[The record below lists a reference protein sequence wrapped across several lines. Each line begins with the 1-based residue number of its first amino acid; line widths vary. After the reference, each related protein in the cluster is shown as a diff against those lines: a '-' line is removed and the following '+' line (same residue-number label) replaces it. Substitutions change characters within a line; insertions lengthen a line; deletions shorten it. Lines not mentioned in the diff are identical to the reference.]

1 MLHLQQ
7 KAAWSPWLS
16 ELVRC
21 SFANHLGWVTNKVG
35 RLCHARRKAKVGLVA
50 LGSQTGS
57 FSKRV
62 PRLIGEYV
70 GTSGISNISTSSR
83 HLNRKWL
90 SNVVN
95 ILHMRRKDPKNFARD
110 FGCAAVAGIEIF
122 PAPVTWY
129 EPTWSAYHESKSR
142 EMTAIANFLKLCIIV
157 QSSSRIIAWSIFK
170 SHFHVEKAV
179 PPSLVLFS
187 FCRTPFLHFFPT
199 DVTRNANHWSVS
211 RSQRSGSQPDVQ

>member
-7 KAAWSPWLS
+7 KAAWSLWLS

-21 SFANHLGWVTNKVG
+21 SLQNHLGWVTNKVG

-157 QSSSRIIAWSIFK
+157 QSWSRIIAWSISK
-170 SHFHVEKAV
+170 VTSMSRKLFHH
-179 PPSLVLFS
+179 LWFCFLFAELLS
-187 FCRTPFLHFFPT
+187 CIFPT